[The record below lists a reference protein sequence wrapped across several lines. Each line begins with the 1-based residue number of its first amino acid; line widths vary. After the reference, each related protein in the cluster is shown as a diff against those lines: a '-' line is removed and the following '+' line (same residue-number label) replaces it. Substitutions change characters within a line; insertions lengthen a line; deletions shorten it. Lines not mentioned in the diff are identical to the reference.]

1 MIDVCVIGAGAGGA
15 VAATELSLAGLRVT
29 LLEKGRAY
37 APTEFTL
44 GSPTWET
51 DPLPFEEPAY
61 EGEAHVMAVEGIG
74 GSTLRYQA
82 VARRL
87 AVPWAPNDAYDR
99 VEQALGVT
107 RHPLSYASRFAQQ
120 AFDRLGLHLEPAP
133 TAIRPTCNHC
143 AGCTYGCPIGA
154 KSSVDLAYLVRAK
167 ELEIVPRASVFRLE
181 RSGRVTAA
189 LYHDGEGRERRVEAR
204 VFVLSAGVLGTP
216 RLLLLSAIPAGEGIM
231 QSLRASLTLLCED
244 RLGSYRGVPI
254 DALCADFEDRGILLG
269 ISQSAQG
276 LLGPVAYAKRLAPIV
291 RGAHQEFMKRYF
303 GNALGLFATA
313 GQAPRASNRITLATR
328 KDRFGVPLPKL
339 ELSLDDGDRAR
350 VEELRKRLAEIAA
363 AVPRSRIVERFSSID
378 SPPGGAELRGG
389 CAGIVDESGRVR
401 GIPNLYIADASVF
414 PAAGPGNPSLT
425 IMAMATRTAER
436 IARERR

>member
-61 EGEAHVMAVEGIG
+61 EGNAHVLAVEGIG

-87 AVPWAPNDAYDR
+87 AVPWAPNEHYDR
-99 VEQALGVT
+99 VERALGVM

-120 AFDRLGLHLEPAP
+120 AFDRLGLRLEPAP
-133 TAIRPTCNHC
+133 TAIRPTCTYC

-154 KSSVDLAYLVRAK
+154 KASVDTAYLPRAK
-167 ELEIVPRASVFRLE
+167 QLEIIPRASVFRLE
-181 RSGRVTAA
+181 RGERVTAA
-189 LYHDGEGRERRVEAR
+189 LYHDDEGREHRLEAKR
-204 VFVLSAGVLGTP
+204 FVVAAGALGTP
-216 RLLLLSAIPAGEGIM
+216 RLLLLSGLPAGEGIM
-231 QSLRASLTLLCED
+231 QSLRVSFTLLCED

-254 DALCADFEDRGILLG
+254 DGLCAGFEERGILLG
-269 ISQSAQG
+269 LSQSAQG
-276 LLGPVAYAKRLAPIV
+276 LLGPVAYAKRLAPIL
-291 RGAHQEFMKRYF
+291 REAHAAFMKKYF

-313 GQAPRASNRITLATR
+313 GQAPRSSNRVTLGTR
-328 KDRFGVPLPKL
+328 KDRFGVPLPKI
-339 ELSLDDGDRAR
+339 ELGLDDGDRAR
-350 VEELRKRLAEIAA
+350 LEEMRGRLTEIAKE
-363 AVPRSRIVERFSSID
+363 VPRSKIVERFSSAD

-389 CAGIVDESGRVR
+389 CAGIVDETGRVR
-401 GIPNLYIADASVF
+401 GIPNLYVADASVF
-414 PAAGPGNPSLT
+414 PTAGPGNPSLT
-425 IMAMATRTAER
+425 IMALATRTAEH
-436 IARERR
+436 IVRERP